1 MLADCERLLEAPG
14 ILQSIQVYPKF
25 LDEITPIP
33 RNEYTIDAWGFEGF
47 HNAFCDL
54 LEKYPILVQFRRV
67 VDIMCNIGTNS
78 ILASQKARNVVGLD
92 IQPMM
97 VCLARYTQRKL
108 GIENVSFHVKDFMS
122 YDFKNGDSIF
132 ILGNP
137 LERREADK
145 MTSSSID
152 YSRAIAFF
160 QKLNA
165 LSNVVAVA
173 DLSEDPG
180 FMYRNVLYT
189 DVAAEILQNFH
200 IRQDGRFML
209 YVKSL

>member
-1 MLADCERLLEAPG
+1 MLVDCKRLLEAPD

-25 LDEITPIP
+25 LDEIIPIP
-33 RNEYTIDAWGFEGF
+33 RNEYTVDAWGFEGF

-54 LEKYPILVQFRRV
+54 LEKYPILTQCRRV

-92 IQPMM
+92 IRPAM
-97 VCLARYTQRKL
+97 VYLARYTQQKM
-108 GIENVSFHVKDFMS
+108 GIKNMSFLVKDFMS
-122 YDFKNGDSIF
+122 YEFKNGDSIF

-145 MTSSSID
+145 MISSSID
-152 YSRAIAFF
+152 RSRAIAFF
-160 QKLNA
+160 QKMNT

-173 DLSEDPG
+173 DLSEDSE

-189 DVAAEILQNFH
+189 DVAAEILQDFH
-200 IRQDGRFML
+200 MRQDDRFML
-209 YVKSL
+209 YLKSL